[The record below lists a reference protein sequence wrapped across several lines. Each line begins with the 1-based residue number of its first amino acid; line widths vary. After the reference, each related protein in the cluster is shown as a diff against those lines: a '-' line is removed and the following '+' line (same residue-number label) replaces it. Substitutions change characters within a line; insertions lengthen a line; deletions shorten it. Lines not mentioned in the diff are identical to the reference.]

1 MQTTNLIHI
10 GVRSL
15 RETKIV
21 APKTRWLKSGL
32 ALLIL
37 VFLALAVTG
46 CTAGRLRGDSNGWS
60 PVAAVPLP
68 IDSGSSVN
76 EQGSISPLD
85 NTLTVSNPL
94 VFEIDQVIKIEQE
107 QIRITGIRDN
117 ELVVERGINGTRAVS
132 HPGQS
137 VILTLGKQFV
147 IIVTTK
153 QGEIQVMLDGG
164 SEAPEVDDSFS
175 PPGSN

>member
-1 MQTTNLIHI
+1 M
-10 GVRSL
+10 
-15 RETKIV
+15 
-21 APKTRWLKSGL
+21 
-32 ALLIL
+32 
-37 VFLALAVTG
+37 
-46 CTAGRLRGDSNGWS
+46 
-60 PVAAVPLP
+60 PLP

-76 EQGSISPLD
+76 ERGNISPLD

-107 QIRITGIRDN
+107 QIRITAIRDN
-117 ELVVERGINGTRAVS
+117 ELVVERGINGTKSVS

-147 IIVTTK
+147 IVVTTK
-153 QGEIQVMLDGG
+153 QGEIQAMVDDG

>member
-1 MQTTNLIHI
+1 MQTSNLSHI
-10 GVRSL
+10 GARSL
-15 RETKIV
+15 GETENTDPKI
-21 APKTRWLKSGL
+21 RRIKSGL
-32 ALLIL
+32 ALLLL

-76 EQGSISPLD
+76 ARGSISPLD

-94 VFEIDQVIKIEQE
+94 VFEADQVIKIEEE
-107 QIRITGIRDN
+107 QIRITAIRDS
-117 ELVVERGINGTRAVS
+117 ELVVERGANGTRAVS

-147 IIVTTK
+147 IVVTTK
-153 QGEIQVMLDGG
+153 QGEIQAMVDDG

>member
-1 MQTTNLIHI
+1 MQISNLIHI
-10 GVRSL
+10 GVRSP
-15 RETKIV
+15 RETKSV
-21 APKTRWLKSGL
+21 TPESRRFKSGL
-32 ALLIL
+32 ALLLL
-37 VFLALAVTG
+37 VLLALAVTG

-76 EQGSISPLD
+76 ERGSISPLD

-94 VFEIDQVIKIEQE
+94 VFEIGQVIKIEQE
-107 QIRITGIRDN
+107 QIRITAIRDN

-147 IIVTTK
+147 IVVTTK
-153 QGEIQVMLDGG
+153 QGEIQAMLDGG

>member
-1 MQTTNLIHI
+1 LQTSNLIHI
-10 GVRSL
+10 GALSL
-15 RETKIV
+15 RKTKSV
-21 APKTRWLKSGL
+21 APKTRRVKSGL
-32 ALLIL
+32 LLLLL

-46 CTAGRLRGDSNGWS
+46 CTAGKLRGDSNGWS
-60 PVAAVPLP
+60 PIAAVPLP

-76 EQGSISPLD
+76 ERGNISPLD

-94 VFEIDQVIKIEQE
+94 VFKIDQVIKIEQE
-107 QIRITGIRDN
+107 QIRITAIRDN
-117 ELVVERGINGTRAVS
+117 ELVVERGINGTKSVS

-147 IIVTTK
+147 IVVTTK
-153 QGEIQVMLDGG
+153 QGEIQAMVDDG